1 MKRSYNMLALG
12 ALILALFALTQVVF
26 IVRQGEV
33 AVLTR
38 LGRPVTA
45 ITEPGLY
52 RRWPMPIERVYSFD
66 SRLRVA
72 EGSLEESLTAD
83 GKNVLLSLYAGW
95 KIEDPI
101 KFLERVGSDAQ
112 AEAAVDGLLRAA
124 KSTVIGRFPFASL
137 VNADAAQL
145 KLADIEQ
152 AILAGVQ
159 ESATARYGLKV
170 DFVGLRRIGLP
181 ESITESVFARMRAE
195 RQELAGRY
203 KAEGEGES
211 IRIRAQADSDRDRQ
225 LAEAEARAKRTRAE
239 GDAAAAAA
247 YQAFDQNPELAIYL
261 RQLEIM
267 ERILKERAT
276 VVLSADT
283 EPFFHLK
290 SGSGAT
296 NTPAPRGP

>member
-1 MKRSYNMLALG
+1 MKRSFNLLALG
-12 ALILALFALTQVVF
+12 ALVAVLFVLTQILF

-38 LGRPVTA
+38 LGRPVGA
-45 ITEPGLY
+45 ISEPGLY
-52 RRWPMPIERVYSFD
+52 RRWPLPVERVYTFD
-66 SRLRVA
+66 SRVRVA

-95 KIEDPI
+95 RIQDPI
-101 KFLERVGSDAQ
+101 KFLERVGTDGQ

-124 KSTVIGRFPFASL
+124 KSTVIGRFPFAAL

-145 KLADIEQ
+145 KLAEIEQ

-159 ESATARYGLKV
+159 EQAEARYGLQV

-195 RQELAGRY
+195 RQELADRY

-211 IRIRAQADSDRDRQ
+211 IRIRAQADAERDQ
-225 LAEAEARAKRTRAE
+225 LLAQADADAKRTRAD
-239 GDAAAAAA
+239 GDAQAAAA
-247 YQAFDQNPELAIYL
+247 YEVFEKNPELAMFL
-261 RQLEIM
+261 RKLEIM
-267 ERILKERAT
+267 EETLKERAT
-276 VVLSADT
+276 VVLNVET
-283 EPFFHLK
+283 EPFDLLK
-290 SGSGAT
+290 GARRDSPKAV
-296 NTPAPRGP
+296 PAP

>member
-1 MKRSYNMLALG
+1 MKRSFNLLALG
-12 ALILALFALTQVVF
+12 ALVAVLFVFTQVLF

-38 LGRPVTA
+38 LGRPVGA

-52 RRWPMPIERVYSFD
+52 RRWPLPVERVYTFD
-66 SRLRVA
+66 SRVRVA

-95 KIEDPI
+95 RIQDPI
-101 KFLERVGSDAQ
+101 KFLERVGTDNQ
-112 AEAAVDGLLRAA
+112 AAAAVDGLLRAA
-124 KSTVIGRFPFASL
+124 KSTVIGRFPFAAL

-145 KLADIEQ
+145 RLADIEQ

-159 ESATARYGLKV
+159 EQAGARYGLQV

-195 RQELAGRY
+195 RQELADRY

-211 IRIRAQADSDRDRQ
+211 IRIRAQADAERDQ
-225 LAEAEARAKRTRAE
+225 LLAQADADAKRTRAD
-239 GDAAAAAA
+239 GDAQAAAA
-247 YQAFDQNPELAIYL
+247 YEVFEKNPELAMFL
-261 RQLEIM
+261 RKLEIM
-267 ERILKERAT
+267 EETLKERAT
-276 VVLSADT
+276 VVLNVET
-283 EPFFHLK
+283 EPFDLLK
-290 SGSGAT
+290 GTPRESPKAV
-296 NTPAPRGP
+296 PAP